1 MWRTLGGTTQPGVS
15 FGLVPTVSLGLT
27 STATRLQCSNLNHVL
42 HECFYVF
49 AFCKIRTG
57 ESSRNQS
64 KTENLEKSDVDMDLD
79 DLDGLSRV
87 PSRINRFAPK
97 NSKLKAKSEPQE
109 LHSLPMKKKEEVY
122 SIHDCKTTN
131 QDNCAMKMDVAVKM
145 DVEAKSEGQETK
157 DETMEEV
164 DDDDRVVRE
173 IDVFFTPQ
181 IDPSTQAIQTHK
193 SCPYLHIEIF
203 IRLYV
208 LQFPLRPCWRPY
220 ELDERC
226 KEVRIKPSRADVEVD
241 LSTDVDS
248 KNYDTN
254 ADPRVRMTKQTL
266 SSSMKPTRA
275 TSYAVGVLIGNKL
288 HINPI
293 RAVVQLRP
301 SMEHLKSD
309 GSKKN
314 SVTCNVEATIKMEDP
329 KDEKSAGPSKKV
341 NKLPGTMNDDL
352 QELGLGNMFS
362 RVWPFRIWEK
372 FLRSLPLEERF
383 KIWFR
388 EGPPAN
394 RLRTLKKHLA
404 PDDSIEDVL
413 GVLQK
418 LAHLVQGLWIPKTPL
433 LLEGGVECLAR
444 DYFLLLFSKNPVIS
458 YEQVKAV
465 GSRGQPLK
473 DVIKGLL
480 SILAVERP
488 DLHGWKFKELPDVSS
503 ENEPSDEMFM
513 KLYSDVVK
521 EQEKAWERAEKPL
534 TDSIFV
540 GGRGGLKNSLKPDT
554 ANRAGTSKVQ
564 SKGAARSSNGAVSR
578 TPMSNET
585 REALPKVLQKL
596 FQTHSVCSFQLICQ
610 RLREMA
616 ISESTRPKGVAREVK
631 AAALALD
638 APQEELLD
646 LIGQVAINIHGVY
659 VSKSSIDPQ
668 YDPLRKIVIDLLI
681 AEGPNAKLKRA
692 AIVEA
697 AKMQLNQD
705 ISPNAYQKVLNELC
719 VSQGSAWVLK
729 LGDGNPK

>member
-1 MWRTLGGTTQPGVS
+1 
-15 FGLVPTVSLGLT
+15 
-27 STATRLQCSNLNHVL
+27 
-42 HECFYVF
+42 
-49 AFCKIRTG
+49 
-57 ESSRNQS
+57 
-64 KTENLEKSDVDMDLD
+64 MDLD
-79 DLDGLSRV
+79 DLDGPSRV

-122 SIHDCKTTN
+122 SIHDCETTN
-131 QDNCAMKMDVAVKM
+131 QDDCAMKMDVAVKM

-173 IDVFFTPQ
+173 ID
-181 IDPSTQAIQTHK
+181 
-193 SCPYLHIEIF
+193 
-203 IRLYV
+203 LYV

-226 KEVRIKPSRADVEVD
+226 EEVRIKPSRADVEVD

-248 KNYDTN
+248 KNYDTD

-275 TSYAVGVLIGNKL
+275 TSYAVGVLIRNKL

-314 SVTCNVEATIKMEDP
+314 SVTCNEATIKMEDP

-352 QELGLGNMFS
+352 QESWMTLKYHSSKSDYSIRYLRKMEVEESAPIQFSMSPYDYVSSLCPGAFNDNMKS
-362 RVWPFRIWEK
+362 QGPSTR

-473 DVIKGLL
+473 DVIKGVL

-503 ENEPSDEMFM
+503 ENESSDEMFM

-540 GGRGGLKNSLKPDT
+540 GGRGGLKNSSKPDT

-631 AAALALD
+631 AAAIALD

-646 LIGQVAINIHGVY
+646 LIGQFAINIHGVY

-681 AEGPNAKLKRA
+681 AEGPDAKLKRA

-705 ISPNAYQKVLNELC
+705 ISPNAYQKVRK
-719 VSQGSAWVLK
+719 VVLGVMSSTVG
-729 LGDGNPK
+729 LQDVDHALLDLAHMAVEESLAS

>member
-1 MWRTLGGTTQPGVS
+1 
-15 FGLVPTVSLGLT
+15 
-27 STATRLQCSNLNHVL
+27 
-42 HECFYVF
+42 
-49 AFCKIRTG
+49 
-57 ESSRNQS
+57 
-64 KTENLEKSDVDMDLD
+64 MDLD
-79 DLDGLSRV
+79 DLDGQSRV

-122 SIHDCKTTN
+122 SIHDCETTN
-131 QDNCAMKMDVAVKM
+131 QDDCAMKMDVAVKM
-145 DVEAKSEGQETK
+145 DVEAKLEGQETK

-173 IDVFFTPQ
+173 IDMTVNYHQNFL
-181 IDPSTQAIQTHK
+181 
-193 SCPYLHIEIF
+193 C
-203 IRLYV
+203 
-208 LQFPLRPCWRPY
+208 LQ
-220 ELDERC
+220 
-226 KEVRIKPSRADVEVD
+226 VRIKPLRADVEVD

-248 KNYDTN
+248 KNYDTD
-254 ADPRVRMTKQTL
+254 ADPRVRMTKQ
-266 SSSMKPTRA
+266 
-275 TSYAVGVLIGNKL
+275 
-288 HINPI
+288 
-293 RAVVQLRP
+293 
-301 SMEHLKSD
+301 
-309 GSKKN
+309 
-314 SVTCNVEATIKMEDP
+314 
-329 KDEKSAGPSKKV
+329 
-341 NKLPGTMNDDL
+341 NKLPNDDL
-352 QELGLGNMFS
+352 QESWMTLKYHSSKSDYSIRYLRKMEVEESAPIQFSMSPYDFVTDMCDIFCWFIKLGYDYVSSLCPGAFNDNMKS
-362 RVWPFRIWEK
+362 QGPSTR

-473 DVIKGLL
+473 DVIKGVL

-503 ENEPSDEMFM
+503 ENESSDEMFM

-521 EQEKAWERAEKPL
+521 EQEKAWEHAEKPL

-540 GGRGGLKNSLKPDT
+540 GGRGGLKNSSKPDT

-564 SKGAARSSNGAVSR
+564 SKSAARSSNGAVSR

-596 FQTHSVCSFQLICQ
+596 FQTHSVCSLQLICQ

-631 AAALALD
+631 AAAIALD

-668 YDPLRKIVIDLLI
+668 YDPLRNIVIDLLI

-729 LGDGNPK
+729 RGDGNPK

>member
-1 MWRTLGGTTQPGVS
+1 MCLLSVKSELVS
-15 FGLVPTVSLGLT
+15 Q
-27 STATRLQCSNLNHVL
+27 A
-42 HECFYVF
+42 E
-49 AFCKIRTG
+49 I
-57 ESSRNQS
+57 SRR
-64 KTENLEKSDVDMDLD
+64 VMADMDLD

-87 PSRINRFAPK
+87 PSRISRFAPK

-109 LHSLPMKKKEEVY
+109 LNSFPLKKKKEEVY
-122 SIHDCKTTN
+122 SIHDCETTN
-131 QDNCAMKMDVAVKM
+131 QDDCAIKMDLAVKM
-145 DVEAKSEGQETK
+145 DVEAKSEGQEAK

-164 DDDDRVVRE
+164 NDDDRVVRE
-173 IDVFFTPQ
+173 ID
-181 IDPSTQAIQTHK
+181 
-193 SCPYLHIEIF
+193 
-203 IRLYV
+203 LYV
-208 LQFPLRPCWRPY
+208 LQYPLRPCWRPY

-226 KEVRIKPSRADVEVD
+226 EEVRIKPSRAEVEVD
-241 LSTDVDS
+241 LSIDVNS
-248 KNYDTN
+248 KNYDTD
-254 ADPRVRMTKQTL
+254 ADPR
-266 SSSMKPTRA
+266 
-275 TSYAVGVLIGNKL
+275 L

-309 GSKKN
+309 GSKKK
-314 SVTCNVEATIKMEDP
+314 SVTCNVEATIKLEDP

-341 NKLPGTMNDDL
+341 NKLPGTMNGRNDDL
-352 QELGLGNMFS
+352 EESWMALKYHSSKSDYSIRCLRKMEVEESAPIQFS
-362 RVWPFRIWEK
+362 MSPYDFDTDMCEFFLLVYQAGVREYVLKYDYVSSLCPGAFNDNIKSQGPSTR

-394 RLRTLKKHLA
+394 RLQTLKKHLA

-433 LLEGGVECLAR
+433 LLEGGVEGLAR

-473 DVIKGLL
+473 DAIKGVL

-503 ENEPSDEMFM
+503 ENESSDEMFV

-534 TDSIFV
+534 TESIFV
-540 GGRGGLKNSLKPDT
+540 GGRGGLKNSSKPDT
-554 ANRAGTSKVQ
+554 ANRVGTSKVQ
-564 SKGAARSSNGAVSR
+564 SKGAAKSSNGAVSR

-631 AAALALD
+631 AAAIALD
-638 APQEELLD
+638 APQEELLE

-659 VSKSSIDPQ
+659 VSRSSIDPQ

-729 LGDGNPK
+729 RGDGNPK

>member
-1 MWRTLGGTTQPGVS
+1 MCLLSVKSELVS
-15 FGLVPTVSLGLT
+15 Q
-27 STATRLQCSNLNHVL
+27 A
-42 HECFYVF
+42 E
-49 AFCKIRTG
+49 I
-57 ESSRNQS
+57 SRR
-64 KTENLEKSDVDMDLD
+64 VMADMDLD

-87 PSRINRFAPK
+87 PSRISRFAPK

-109 LHSLPMKKKEEVY
+109 LNSFPLKKKKEEVY
-122 SIHDCKTTN
+122 SIHDCETTN
-131 QDNCAMKMDVAVKM
+131 QDDCAIKMDLAVKM
-145 DVEAKSEGQETK
+145 DVEAKSEGQEAK

-164 DDDDRVVRE
+164 NDDDRVVRE

-181 IDPSTQAIQTHK
+181 IDPSTQAIQ
-193 SCPYLHIEIF
+193 IQIIF
-203 IRLYV
+203 MFCNIHLGPV
-208 LQFPLRPCWRPY
+208 GVHMNWMN
-220 ELDERC
+220 DV
-226 KEVRIKPSRADVEVD
+226 KRIKPSRAEVEVD
-241 LSTDVDS
+241 LSIDVNS
-248 KNYDTN
+248 KNYDTD
-254 ADPRVRMTKQTL
+254 ADPR
-266 SSSMKPTRA
+266 
-275 TSYAVGVLIGNKL
+275 L

-309 GSKKN
+309 GSKKK
-314 SVTCNVEATIKMEDP
+314 SVTCNVEATIKLEDP

-341 NKLPGTMNDDL
+341 NKLPGTMNGRNDDL
-352 QELGLGNMFS
+352 EESWMALKYHSSKSDYSIRCLRKMEVEESAPIQFS
-362 RVWPFRIWEK
+362 MSPYDFDTDMCEFFLLVYQAGVREYVLKYDYVSSLCPGAFNDNIKSQGPSTR

-394 RLRTLKKHLA
+394 RLQTLKKHLA

-433 LLEGGVECLAR
+433 LLEGGVEGLAR

-473 DVIKGLL
+473 DAIKGVL

-503 ENEPSDEMFM
+503 ENESSDEMFV

-534 TDSIFV
+534 TESIFV
-540 GGRGGLKNSLKPDT
+540 GGRGGLKNSSKPDT
-554 ANRAGTSKVQ
+554 ANRVGTSKVQ
-564 SKGAARSSNGAVSR
+564 SKGAAKSSNGAVSR

-631 AAALALD
+631 AAAIALD
-638 APQEELLD
+638 APQEELLE

-659 VSKSSIDPQ
+659 VSRSSIDPQ

-729 LGDGNPK
+729 RGDGNPK

>member
-1 MWRTLGGTTQPGVS
+1 M
-15 FGLVPTVSLGLT
+15 
-27 STATRLQCSNLNHVL
+27 A
-42 HECFYVF
+42 
-49 AFCKIRTG
+49 
-57 ESSRNQS
+57 
-64 KTENLEKSDVDMDLD
+64 DMDLD

-87 PSRINRFAPK
+87 PSRISRFAPK

-109 LHSLPMKKKEEVY
+109 LNSFPMKKKKEEVY
-122 SIHDCKTTN
+122 SIHYCETTN
-131 QDNCAMKMDVAVKM
+131 QDDCAIKMDLAVKM
-145 DVEAKSEGQETK
+145 DVEAKSEGQEAK

-164 DDDDRVVRE
+164 NDDDRVVRE
-173 IDVFFTPQ
+173 ID
-181 IDPSTQAIQTHK
+181 
-193 SCPYLHIEIF
+193 
-203 IRLYV
+203 LYV
-208 LQFPLRPCWRPY
+208 LQYPLRPCWRPY

-226 KEVRIKPSRADVEVD
+226 EEVRIKPSRAEVEVD
-241 LSTDVDS
+241 LSIDVNS
-248 KNYDTN
+248 KNYDTD
-254 ADPRVRMTKQTL
+254 ADPR
-266 SSSMKPTRA
+266 
-275 TSYAVGVLIGNKL
+275 L

-309 GSKKN
+309 GSKKK
-314 SVTCNVEATIKMEDP
+314 SVTCNVEATIKLEDP

-341 NKLPGTMNDDL
+341 SWMALKYHSSKSDYSIRCLRKMEVEESAPIQFSMSPYDYVSSLCPGAFNDNIKS
-352 QELGLGNMFS
+352 QGPS
-362 RVWPFRIWEK
+362 TR

-394 RLRTLKKHLA
+394 RLQTLKKHLA

-433 LLEGGVECLAR
+433 LLEGGVEGLAR

-458 YEQVKAV
+458 YEQVNAV
-465 GSRGQPLK
+465 RSRGQPLK
-473 DVIKGLL
+473 DAIKGVL

-488 DLHGWKFKELPDVSS
+488 DLHGWKFKELPDVSL
-503 ENEPSDEMFM
+503 ENESSDEMFV

-534 TDSIFV
+534 TESIFV
-540 GGRGGLKNSLKPDT
+540 GGRGGLKNSSKPDT
-554 ANRAGTSKVQ
+554 ANRVGTSKVQ
-564 SKGAARSSNGAVSR
+564 SKGAAKSSNGAVSR
-578 TPMSNET
+578 TPMSYET

-631 AAALALD
+631 AAAIALD
-638 APQEELLD
+638 APQEELLE

-659 VSKSSIDPQ
+659 VSRSSIDPQ

-729 LGDGNPK
+729 RGDGNPK

>member
-1 MWRTLGGTTQPGVS
+1 
-15 FGLVPTVSLGLT
+15 
-27 STATRLQCSNLNHVL
+27 
-42 HECFYVF
+42 
-49 AFCKIRTG
+49 
-57 ESSRNQS
+57 
-64 KTENLEKSDVDMDLD
+64 MDLE

-109 LHSLPMKKKEEVY
+109 LHSLHMTKKEEMY
-122 SIHDCKTTN
+122 SIHDCETTN
-131 QDNCAMKMDVAVKM
+131 QDDCAMKMDVAVKM

-181 IDPSTQAIQTHK
+181 IDPSTQ
-193 SCPYLHIEIF
+193 
-203 IRLYV
+203 LYV

-226 KEVRIKPSRADVEVD
+226 EEVRIKPSRADVEVD
-241 LSTDVDS
+241 LSIDVDS
-248 KNYDTN
+248 KNYDTD

-266 SSSMKPTRA
+266 SSSMKPTSA
-275 TSYAVGVLIGNKL
+275 TSYAVGVLVGNKL

-314 SVTCNVEATIKMEDP
+314 SVMCNVEATIKMEDP

-352 QELGLGNMFS
+352 QESWMTLKYHSSKSDYSIRYLRKMEVEESAPIQFSMSPYDYVSSLCPSAFNDNMKS
-362 RVWPFRIWEK
+362 QGPSTR
-372 FLRSLPLEERF
+372 FLRSLTLEERF

-473 DVIKGLL
+473 DVIKRVL

-503 ENEPSDEMFM
+503 ENESSDEMFM

-540 GGRGGLKNSLKPDT
+540 GGRGGLKNSSKPDT

-564 SKGAARSSNGAVSR
+564 NKGAARSSNGAVSR

-616 ISESTRPKGVAREVK
+616 ISESTRPKGIAREVK
-631 AAALALD
+631 AAAIALD

-729 LGDGNPK
+729 RGDGNPK

>member
-1 MWRTLGGTTQPGVS
+1 MVRAQFPGPLQLELVS
-15 FGLVPTVSLGLT
+15 QAEISLRVM
-27 STATRLQCSNLNHVL
+27 A
-42 HECFYVF
+42 
-49 AFCKIRTG
+49 
-57 ESSRNQS
+57 
-64 KTENLEKSDVDMDLD
+64 DMDLD

-87 PSRINRFAPK
+87 PSRISRFAPK

-109 LHSLPMKKKEEVY
+109 LNSFPMKKKKEEVY
-122 SIHDCKTTN
+122 SIHDCETMN
-131 QDNCAMKMDVAVKM
+131 QDDCAIKMDLAVKM
-145 DVEAKSEGQETK
+145 DVEAKSEGQEAK

-164 DDDDRVVRE
+164 NDDDRVVRE

-181 IDPSTQAIQTHK
+181 IDPSTQ
-193 SCPYLHIEIF
+193 
-203 IRLYV
+203 LYV
-208 LQFPLRPCWRPY
+208 LQYPLRPCWRPY

-226 KEVRIKPSRADVEVD
+226 EEVRIKPSRAEVEVD
-241 LSTDVDS
+241 LSIDVNS
-248 KNYDTN
+248 KNYDTD
-254 ADPRVRMTKQTL
+254 ADPRVMMTKQTL
-266 SSSMKPTRA
+266 SSSMKPTHA
-275 TSYAVGVLIGNKL
+275 TGYAVGVLIGNKL

-309 GSKKN
+309 GSKKK
-314 SVTCNVEATIKMEDP
+314 SVTCNVEATIKLEDP

-341 NKLPGTMNDDL
+341 KKLPGTMNGRNDDL
-352 QELGLGNMFS
+352 EESWMALKYHSSKSDYSIRCLRKMEVEESAPIQFS
-362 RVWPFRIWEK
+362 MSPYDYVSSLCPGAFNDNIKSQGPSTR

-394 RLRTLKKHLA
+394 RLQTLKKHLA

-433 LLEGGVECLAR
+433 LLEGGVEGLAR

-473 DVIKGLL
+473 DAVKGVL

-503 ENEPSDEMFM
+503 ENESSDEMFV

-534 TDSIFV
+534 TESIFV
-540 GGRGGLKNSLKPDT
+540 GGRGGLKNSSKPDT
-554 ANRAGTSKVQ
+554 ANRVGTSKVQ
-564 SKGAARSSNGAVSR
+564 SKGAAKSSNGAVSR

-631 AAALALD
+631 AAAIALD
-638 APQEELLD
+638 APQEELLE

-659 VSKSSIDPQ
+659 VSRSSIDPQ

-705 ISPNAYQKVLNELC
+705 IAPNAYQKVLNELC

-729 LGDGNPK
+729 RGDGNPK

>member
-1 MWRTLGGTTQPGVS
+1 M
-15 FGLVPTVSLGLT
+15 
-27 STATRLQCSNLNHVL
+27 A
-42 HECFYVF
+42 
-49 AFCKIRTG
+49 
-57 ESSRNQS
+57 
-64 KTENLEKSDVDMDLD
+64 DMDLD

-87 PSRINRFAPK
+87 PSRISRFAPK

-109 LHSLPMKKKEEVY
+109 LNSFPMKKKKEEVY
-122 SIHDCKTTN
+122 SIHYCETTN
-131 QDNCAMKMDVAVKM
+131 QDDCAIKMDLAVKM
-145 DVEAKSEGQETK
+145 DVEAKSEGQEAK

-164 DDDDRVVRE
+164 NDDDRVVRE
-173 IDVFFTPQ
+173 ID
-181 IDPSTQAIQTHK
+181 
-193 SCPYLHIEIF
+193 
-203 IRLYV
+203 LYV
-208 LQFPLRPCWRPY
+208 LQYPLRPCWRPY

-226 KEVRIKPSRADVEVD
+226 EEVRIKPSRAEVEVD
-241 LSTDVDS
+241 LSIDVNS
-248 KNYDTN
+248 KNYDTD
-254 ADPRVRMTKQTL
+254 ADPRN
-266 SSSMKPTRA
+266 SSVKF
-275 TSYAVGVLIGNKL
+275 YFVEDLVFLFILQL

-309 GSKKN
+309 GSKKK
-314 SVTCNVEATIKMEDP
+314 SVTCNVEATIKLEDP

-341 NKLPGTMNDDL
+341 SWMALKYHSSKSDYSIRCLRKMEVEESAPIQFSMSPYDYVSSLCPGAFNDNIKS
-352 QELGLGNMFS
+352 QGPS
-362 RVWPFRIWEK
+362 TR

-394 RLRTLKKHLA
+394 RLQTLKKHLA

-433 LLEGGVECLAR
+433 LLEGGVEGLAR

-458 YEQVKAV
+458 YEQVNAV
-465 GSRGQPLK
+465 RSRGQPLK
-473 DVIKGLL
+473 DAIKGVL

-488 DLHGWKFKELPDVSS
+488 DLHGWKFKELPDVSL
-503 ENEPSDEMFM
+503 ENESSDEMFV

-534 TDSIFV
+534 TESIFV
-540 GGRGGLKNSLKPDT
+540 GGRGGLKNSSKPDT
-554 ANRAGTSKVQ
+554 ANRVGTSKVQ
-564 SKGAARSSNGAVSR
+564 SKGAAKSSNGAVSR
-578 TPMSNET
+578 TPMSYET

-631 AAALALD
+631 AAAIALD
-638 APQEELLD
+638 APQEELLE

-659 VSKSSIDPQ
+659 VSRSSIDPQ

-729 LGDGNPK
+729 RGDGNPK